1 MSLMKHKFF
10 LYLTPVFAS
19 LVLSLTALRLS
30 ADTTALDVAKPNN
43 DIAPFHVEY
52 TVGNNLINAGIAKL
66 SLKSNGNEWVYSLIT
81 EPSGIFRL
89 TGKGHIQEVS
99 VINVTHEQLIPKSYS
114 YKQAGNEKKR
124 NIEAIFNWKD
134 QELKIKRKG
143 EEETEVLKDPILD
156 RLSVTLTVMKLV
168 RQGFSQAE
176 LQVLDNGKVKSMMFI
191 NEGTQ
196 KLNTKLGTFETV
208 VVRRIR
214 EGSSRETLTWFAP
227 ELNYVPVQ
235 IEQLKRGN
243 LVARLKIN
251 KLEQGND

>member
-1 MSLMKHKFF
+1 MSPMKHKFF
-10 LYLTPVFAS
+10 LFLTPVFVT
-19 LVLSLTALRLS
+19 LILSLTALRIS
-30 ADTTALDVAKPNN
+30 ADTTALDIVGPDNS
-43 DIAPFHVEY
+43 ITPFYVEY

-66 SLKSNGNEWVYSLIT
+66 SLKSNGDEWVYSLIT

-99 VINVTHEQLIPKSYS
+99 VINVSQEQLIPKSYS

-143 EEETEVLKDPILD
+143 EEEIEELKDPILD

-176 LQVLDNGKVKSMMFI
+176 LQVLDNGKVKSMEFI
-191 NEGTQ
+191 NEGVQTL
-196 KLNTKLGTFETV
+196 KTKLGTFETV
-208 VVRRIR
+208 VVRRVR
-214 EGSSRETLTWFAP
+214 EGSSRATLTWFAP

-235 IEQLKRGN
+235 IEQLKRGK

-251 KLEQGND
+251 KLEQGTD